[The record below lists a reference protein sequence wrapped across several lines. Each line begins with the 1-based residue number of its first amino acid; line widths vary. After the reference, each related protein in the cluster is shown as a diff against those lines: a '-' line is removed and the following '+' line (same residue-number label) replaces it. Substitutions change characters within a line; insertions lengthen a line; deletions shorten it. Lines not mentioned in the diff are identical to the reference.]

1 MEVKKRESE
10 EEITEKIE
18 MPDVTGMT
26 IQEATKTLKKS
37 GLEVNIEGIEENEE
51 EDNEKTVKDQLPK
64 KGIQIN
70 VGTKVSISV
79 K

>member
-1 MEVKKRESE
+1 MKKRESE

-26 IQEATKTLKKS
+26 IQEATKTLKES